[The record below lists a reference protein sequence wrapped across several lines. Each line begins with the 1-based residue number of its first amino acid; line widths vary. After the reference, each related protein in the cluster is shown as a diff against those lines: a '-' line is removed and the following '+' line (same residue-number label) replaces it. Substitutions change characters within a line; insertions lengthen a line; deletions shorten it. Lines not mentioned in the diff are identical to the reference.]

1 MNTLSK
7 NEVLKAM
14 FNYKNGTFVR
24 VAYKSDVPVKAQF
37 KHEGYKVSKITETT
51 ARLGVQ
57 YGHIHTVVERRKLE
71 EGKEKKERTN
81 NYTWE
86 IPNSMA
92 FNSNTNKEY
101 LTLANV
107 PHGHNTKR
115 KYVVEKPNGDVYTTD
130 NLDSEKELIQD
141 SYFNRKGNGNE
152 IKYVSLENVV
162 RIANYGTRVF

>member
-1 MNTLSK
+1 MPIEVSTIAFFMALLRLAFLARVGLS
-7 NEVLKAM
+7 
-14 FNYKNGTFVR
+14 
-24 VAYKSDVPVKAQF
+24 D
-37 KHEGYKVSKITETT
+37 
-51 ARLGVQ
+51 LGE
-57 YGHIHTVVERRKLE
+57 HLA

-141 SYFNRKGNGNE
+141 SYFNRKGNSSE
-152 IKYVSLENVV
+152 VKYVSLENVV
-162 RIANYGTRVF
+162 RIANYGTKVF